1 MSLAAPIFC
10 DLDGVFVDFYAVA
23 DRLLGRR
30 FKDTA
35 PAEAW
40 AILEKVP
47 GLYRDLPMLAE
58 GRKLWAGLAPV
69 RDRLQVLSALPLPT
83 GELDTADE
91 DKRFWVRDNLSPALP
106 VNLVVGGVN
115 KVKYLTPGA
124 ILIDDLPRN
133 IELWRQAGGIGIL
146 HVDADSTLAQLYAVI
161 ST

>member
-1 MSLAAPIFC
+1 MILAAPVYC

-30 FKDTA
+30 FKDTS

-40 AILEKVP
+40 AILDKVP
-47 GLYRDLPMLAE
+47 GLYRNLPMLAE
-58 GRKLWAGLAPV
+58 GRKLWTGLAPV

-83 GELDTADE
+83 GELVTASE
-91 DKRFWVRDNLSPALP
+91 DKRFWVRENLGPALP

-146 HVDADSTLAQLYAVI
+146 HVDADSTLAQLYAVMAA
-161 ST
+161 